1 MNYKSVFYIIGRIF
15 LVLGVLM
22 ILPLLVSVYY
32 TVNGFDE
39 ASYTSFIIPIA
50 LLIGLGG
57 LLQLAKPKKLTIYAK
72 DGFVICGLAWILIS
86 IFGALPF
93 VISGCIP
100 RFIDAFFE
108 TASGFSTTGSTI
120 LTEIHSLPKSIL
132 FWRSFTHW
140 IGGMGILSFMI
151 AIVPKTHGNAMYIM
165 KAEVPGPKAGKV
177 SAKIS
182 ESARILYI
190 IYFVITILEVFVL
203 FFGSRIE
210 GTNIRFYDSVVTA
223 FATAGTGGFSVLNDS
238 ILGYN
243 SPFIECAVAI
253 FMFLFGVNF
262 NLYFFIIRRNIKSVL
277 MDEELRAYII
287 INVLAIGLITFN
299 IMSLYD
305 NFSLALRDSFFT
317 VNSIMSSTGFSTA
330 DFNTWPTFS
339 KLLLMML
346 MFVGCSAGSTGGGI
360 KVTRIVLYFKQL
372 VRDFGQMLRP
382 NKVINVRM
390 NGRAV
395 EGHVMKGVNSYLVA
409 YVITLVVS
417 IILISVNGFD
427 ITTTVTSVITCV
439 NNIGP
444 GLELVGPTGNFSGF
458 SDFSKLVLSFDMLAG
473 RLELFPILILLAP
486 NTWRKAK

>member
-1 MNYKSVFYIIGRIF
+1 MNYKSVFYILGRIF
-15 LVLGVLM
+15 LVLGLLM
-22 ILPLLVSVYY
+22 LLPLSVDVYY
-32 TVNGFDE
+32 NLNGFEE
-39 ASYTSFIIPIA
+39 APYRSFLIPIA
-50 LLIGLGG
+50 LLFIFGG
-57 LLQLAKPKKLTIYAK
+57 LLQLCKPKKLNIYAK

-100 RFIDAFFE
+100 SFIDAFFE
-108 TASGFSTTGSTI
+108 TASGFSTTGASI

-140 IGGMGILSFMI
+140 IGGMGILSFLI
-151 AIVPKTHGNAMYIM
+151 AIIPKSHGNSMYIM

-182 ESARILYI
+182 ESARTLYI
-190 IYFVITILEVFVL
+190 IYFVMTLLEIVVL

-210 GTNIRFYDSVVTA
+210 GSNIRFFDSVVTA
-223 FATAGTGGFSVLNDS
+223 FATAGTGGFSVLNNS

-243 SPFIECAVAI
+243 SAFTEWTIII

-262 NLYFFIIRRNIKSVL
+262 NLYFYFITRNFKSVL
-277 MDEELRAYII
+277 KDEEFRAYVI
-287 INVLAIGLITFN
+287 INLLCVFLITLNVMNLYSNLGTAIRDCFFAVN
-299 IMSLYD
+299 TVMS
-305 NFSLALRDSFFT
+305 T
-317 VNSIMSSTGFSTA
+317 TGFCTA
-330 DFNTWPTFS
+330 DFNNWPTFS
-339 KLLLMML
+339 RILLVML
-346 MFVGCSAGSTGGGI
+346 MFVGCSAGSTGGGV
-360 KVTRIVLYFKQL
+360 KVSRIVLYFKQL

-382 NKVINVRM
+382 NKVINIRM
-390 NGRAV
+390 NGRTV
-395 EGHVMKGVNSYLVA
+395 EGNVMKGVNSYLVA

-417 IILISVNGFD
+417 IVLISLNGFD
-427 ITTTVTSVITCV
+427 TTSTVTSVVSCM

-444 GLELVGPTGNFSGF
+444 GLEIVGPTGNYAAF

>member
-15 LVLGVLM
+15 IVLGILM
-22 ILPLLVSVYY
+22 LLPLFVSVYY
-32 TVNGFDE
+32 TVNGFSE
-39 ASYTSFIIPIA
+39 VPYKSFIIPIL
-50 LLIGLGG
+50 LLIGSG
-57 LLQLAKPKKLTIYAK
+57 LLLHLVKPKKLTLYAK

-120 LTEIHSLPKSIL
+120 LNEIHSLPKSIL

-165 KAEVPGPKAGKV
+165 KAEVPGPKADKV

-190 IYFVITILEVFVL
+190 IYFIITVLEIFVI

-223 FATAGTGGFSVLNDS
+223 FATAGTGGFSVLNNS

-243 SPFIECAVAI
+243 SSFVECAVAV

-262 NLYFFIIRRNIKSVL
+262 NLYFFIIRRNFKSVL

-287 INVLAIGLITFN
+287 INVFSICLITMN

-305 NFSLALRDSFFT
+305 NFNLALRDSFFT
-317 VNSIMSSTGFSTA
+317 VNAIMSSTGFSTA

-339 KLLLMML
+339 KLLIVML

-409 YVITLVVS
+409 YVITLVIS
-417 IILISVNGFD
+417 IILISINGFD
-427 ITTTVTSVITCV
+427 TTTTVTSVITCI

-444 GLELVGPTGNFSGF
+444 GLELVGPSGNFSQF

-473 RLELFPILILLAP
+473 RLELFPILILIAP

>member
-243 SPFIECAVAI
+243 SPFIECAVAV

-330 DFNTWPTFS
+330 DFNTWPSFS

>member
-243 SPFIECAVAI
+243 SPFIECAVAV